1 MLSEDPP
8 VVACHKHDN
17 KLVCSHPLKGTHN
30 DLKGYGPGF
39 VDAETL
45 RGTDWMATHA
55 EIRDA
60 ECTGVVVVGAQRV
73 GSNPSTGL
81 LVQASFHSPHST
93 LGVQYHKPFDRCI
106 IWPAKV
112 YQKEQMGSPDS
123 GLEPP
128 VYKDWKDTC
137 IV

>member
-60 ECTGVVVVGAQRV
+60 ECTGRRRCWSAKGGVKSQYWIAC
-73 GSNPSTGL
+73 SS
-81 LVQASFHSPHST
+81 LVS
-93 LGVQYHKPFDRCI
+93 
-106 IWPAKV
+106 
-112 YQKEQMGSPDS
+112 
-123 GLEPP
+123 
-128 VYKDWKDTC
+128 
-137 IV
+137 